1 MKKKIFVGLAL
12 GAIFF
17 SACKQGNE
25 SAIKEDIQKLDSK
38 IADGFENIKDSTK
51 TSKDTVIIYD
61 QFKSVTLNKEFKTLE
76 GGQISFKNILAENK
90 GKTIVIDIWASWC
103 PDCIKGIPS
112 LESVQKQYP
121 DAAYVFISLDKTE
134 EAWKQA
140 ITKYNLKGSHYYLN
154 EKMSGE
160 FGQSID
166 LDWIPRYI
174 IVNKEGKIADYK
186 SIATDD
192 KTFLFTL
199 KKSEKK
205 DQ

>member
-1 MKKKIFVGLAL
+1 MKKKVLITL
-12 GAIFF
+12 
-17 SACKQGNE
+17 SACAMLFGACKENNE
-25 SAIKEDIQKLDSK
+25 SNIKKDLETIDSK
-38 IADGFENIKDSTK
+38 IASGFDNL
-51 TSKDTVIIYD
+51 KDTLKIKTESNFNNDV
-61 QFKSVTLNKEFKTLE
+61 FKSVTLNKNFSTLE
-76 GGQISFKNILAENK
+76 GTEITFKNILKENE

-112 LESVQKQYP
+112 IEKMQEQFP
-121 DAAYVFISLDKTE
+121 DVSYVFLSLDKTP
-134 EAWKQA
+134 EAWKEA
-140 ITKYNLKGSHYYLN
+140 IKKYNLKGSHYYLN

-160 FGQSID
+160 FGKSID

-174 IVNKEGKIADYK
+174 IINKEGKIVDYK
-186 SIATDD
+186 SIAADD

>member
-1 MKKKIFVGLAL
+1 MKNKLIIALSVLTLVFTSCKNNEENKMTDGLKNIDNKISSEIDHL
-12 GAIFF
+12 
-17 SACKQGNE
+17 
-25 SAIKEDIQKLDSK
+25 
-38 IADGFENIKDSTK
+38 
-51 TSKDTVIIYD
+51 KDTLKSKHENALESD
-61 QFKSVTLNKEFKTLE
+61 QFKKVTLAKKFITLDGNEKTF
-76 GGQISFKNILAENK
+76 GTILTENK

-112 LESVQKQYP
+112 IEEMQEQFP
-121 DAAYVFISLDKTE
+121 DAAYVFLSLDKTE
-134 EAWKQA
+134 EAWRTA
-140 ITKYNLKGSHYYLN
+140 LEKYNLKGDHYYLN

-160 FGQSID
+160 FGKSID

-174 IVNKEGKIADYK
+174 IVDKEGKIVDYK
-186 SIATDD
+186 SIAADD